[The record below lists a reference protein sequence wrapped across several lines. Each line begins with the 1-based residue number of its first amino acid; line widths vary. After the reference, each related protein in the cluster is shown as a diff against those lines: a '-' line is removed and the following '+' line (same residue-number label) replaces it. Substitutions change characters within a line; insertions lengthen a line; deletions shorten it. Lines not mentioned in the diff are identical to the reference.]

1 MENNEKTDEFITKKQ
16 AINELKVSNPTFIRI
31 MRLSRPDGTPLIRRT
46 QISARISFYSLRD
59 IKDFK
64 AGKLRPADKTA

>member
-1 MENNEKTDEFITKKQ
+1 MENDEFITKKQ

-31 MRLSRPDGTPLIRRT
+31 MRLARDDGAPLIRRT
-46 QISARISFYSLRD
+46 KISARLAYYSLRD
-59 IKDFK
+59 IKDYK